1 MRSKYSPASDLLAL
15 SIRAFN
21 EGDVVEAMAL
31 FAMAAVDEGAAGV
44 ADGLA
49 AAAGTPPG
57 GVGAVTAS
65 VVGPDRYS
73 TVVASLLPKYQPA
86 ISAIM
91 AEAGLDD
98 DSLIQSVLESEG
110 PAFDPEDPEY
120 PEDEGIIDDTDGWDE
135 GLTDKD
141 EIPEDANTPETD
153 IIANRLSVLAA
164 SGDAASKADLK
175 ALAVKGNVTAR
186 RHLARF
192 NRVRR

>member
-21 EGDVVEAMAL
+21 EGDVIEAMAL

-57 GVGAVTAS
+57 GVDAVTAS
-65 VVGPDRYS
+65 AVGPDRYS
-73 TVVASLLPKYQPA
+73 TVVSSLLPKYQPA
-86 ISAIM
+86 ISAIL

-98 DSLIQSVLESEG
+98 DMFIQSVLEADG
-110 PAFDPEDPEY
+110 PAFGPEGE
-120 PEDEGIIDDTDGWDE
+120 PEDEGIDDTYGWDE
-135 GLTDKD
+135 GLTDED
-141 EIPEDANTPETD
+141 EIPEDANTPEAD
-153 IIANRLSVLAA
+153 IVANRLSVLAA